1 MILPEYIQKNHKNL
15 FKSIN
20 FINFKQLFRRMGKM
34 SKEQQIK
41 KLKLENKALK
51 ETCEILADEEA
62 VKNIQKSLDEIK
74 KGNYAE
80 IKTIEP
86 NKFLVEIKN

>member
-51 ETCEILADEEA
+51 ETCEILADKEA
-62 VKNIQKSLDEIK
+62 MRSIRKSLDEMK
-74 KGNYAE
+74 KGNYISLSE
-80 IKTIEP
+80 
-86 NKFLVEIKN
+86 L